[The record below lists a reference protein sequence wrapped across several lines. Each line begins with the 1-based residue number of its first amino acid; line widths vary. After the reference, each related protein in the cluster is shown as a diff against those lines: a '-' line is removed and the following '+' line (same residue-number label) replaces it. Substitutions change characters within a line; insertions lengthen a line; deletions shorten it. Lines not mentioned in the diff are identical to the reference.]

1 MVKKMN
7 DKLEDMEKAAVAD
20 IYDNSNLYAAPP
32 PGLYGRQTSA
42 GSRMDPQGIYGSV
55 SSR

>member
-1 MVKKMN
+1 MVKRMN
-7 DKLEDMEKAAVAD
+7 DKLEEMEKAATAD

-32 PGLYGRQTSA
+32 PGIYGRQASA
-42 GSRMDPQGIYGSV
+42 GSRMDGQGIYGSV